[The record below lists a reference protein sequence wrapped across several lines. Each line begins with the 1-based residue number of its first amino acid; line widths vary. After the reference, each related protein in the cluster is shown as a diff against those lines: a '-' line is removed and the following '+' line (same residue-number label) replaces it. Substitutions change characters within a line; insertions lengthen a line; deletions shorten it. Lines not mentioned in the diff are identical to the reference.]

1 MNRVFVTGY
10 GIVSAFGKSWSAIK
24 DKLKA
29 KQNAVCVMEDWRKYK
44 DLTTYLAAPI
54 LNYAPPKEWNRKQ
67 LRSLG
72 RVSQYSVECAG
83 IALEM
88 AGLKDGKAIFK

>member
-1 MNRVFVTGY
+1 MLNRVFVTGY
-10 GIVSAFGKSWSAIK
+10 GAISAFGKSWSAIK
-24 DKLKA
+24 QRLEA
-29 KQNAVCVMEDWRKYK
+29 KQNAVCVMEEWRKYK

-54 LNYAPPKEWNRKQ
+54 LDYAPPKEWNRKQ

-83 IALEM
+83 IAL
-88 AGLKDGKAIFK
+88 